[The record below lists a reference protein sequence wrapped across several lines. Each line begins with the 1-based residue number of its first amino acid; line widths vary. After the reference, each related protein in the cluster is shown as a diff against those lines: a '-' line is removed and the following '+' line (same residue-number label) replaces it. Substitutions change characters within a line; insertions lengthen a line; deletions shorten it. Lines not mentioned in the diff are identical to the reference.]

1 MSNVLRQR
9 NLFVTKVF
17 EITDKSLKVKNSNL
31 FKSTEYDVLFNAITE
46 KTVRRSV
53 VSIPFVCL
61 TILFLLLS
69 LKEFISIYFSNHLT
83 IALDYLIAYLAV
95 TITLI
100 IVTLLKKTKTIYILV
115 SNGMRVEMYSNKPNE
130 DLVNDFLKVLQV
142 KKNSYL
148 TKKTV

>member
-31 FKSTEYDVLFNAITE
+31 FKSTEYDVSFNAITE

-53 VSIPFVCL
+53 VSIPFACL